1 MLKTIALTL
10 LNRALPILIGELWA
24 FLKDTVATYESVELT
39 GDQKRNAVTLDIF
52 RRSEHQRIPGQSGH
66 RSRPA
71 NRASESAVSV
81 DVDIPTF
88 HQSLLR
94 NAEDNERI
102 AAHLE
107 DSKRVWQR
115 VEKLEDSINELE
127 KSLIELRAHNRQLLE
142 FSAGV
147 KKAGW
152 IVVTCGGVVLWWI
165 IQRWV
170 EQHGR

>member
-1 MLKTIALTL
+1 M
-10 LNRALPILIGELWA
+10 
-24 FLKDTVATYESVELT
+24 
-39 GDQKRNAVTLDIF
+39 
-52 RRSEHQRIPGQSGH
+52 
-66 RSRPA
+66 
-71 NRASESAVSV
+71 SV